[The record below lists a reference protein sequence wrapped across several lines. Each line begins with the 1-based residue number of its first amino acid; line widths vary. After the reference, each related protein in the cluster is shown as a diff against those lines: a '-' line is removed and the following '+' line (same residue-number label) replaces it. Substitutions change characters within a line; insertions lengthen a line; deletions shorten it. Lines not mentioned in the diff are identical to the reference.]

1 MAMKRLPGRI
11 CAPKVALPALLALL
25 LLLSAALAQPPI
37 RPETGSFIR
46 DSERNG
52 HGLLIIHNNWRMDT
66 VAVLVDSG
74 LKPLCAVYIRSRA
87 SFNLT
92 AIEDGAYGLYFTVGT
107 LWNSKDGRFDSLLG
121 YYRYNSPLVFETA
134 ETDQEIEYSVFEL
147 DLYEAKASNFLP
159 DNFQFPD
166 LRA

>member
-1 MAMKRLPGRI
+1 MKKPSGRI
-11 CAPKVALPALLALL
+11 CAPKMALPALLALL
-25 LLLSAALAQPPI
+25 LISSALAEQPI

-46 DSERNG
+46 DSERNR

-66 VAVLVDSG
+66 VAVLADSE
-74 LKPLCAVYIRSRA
+74 LKPLCAVYLRSQD

-92 AIEDGAYGLYFTVGT
+92 GVWDGAFGLYFTVGT
-107 LWNSKDGRFDSLLG
+107 LWNAEEGKFDNLLG
-121 YYRYNSPLVFETA
+121 YYRYSSPLIFETA

-147 DLYEAKASNFLP
+147 DLYEAKVSNFLP
-159 DNFQFPD
+159 DYFQFPD

>member
-1 MAMKRLPGRI
+1 MGIKVLTLRANVL
-11 CAPKVALPALLALL
+11 KVALLVLLALFL
-25 LLLSAALAQPPI
+25 ISAALAQQTI
-37 RPETGSFIR
+37 RPETGSYIR

-66 VAVLVDSG
+66 VAVLADSG
-74 LKPLCAVYIRSRA
+74 LKPLCAFYIRSRD

-92 AIEDGAYGLYFTVGT
+92 GIEDGSYGLYFTVGT
-107 LWNSKDGRFDSLLG
+107 LWNSEEGRFDSLLG
-121 YYRYNSPLVFETA
+121 YYRYNSPLVFETT

-147 DLYEAKASNFLP
+147 NLYEARASNFLP